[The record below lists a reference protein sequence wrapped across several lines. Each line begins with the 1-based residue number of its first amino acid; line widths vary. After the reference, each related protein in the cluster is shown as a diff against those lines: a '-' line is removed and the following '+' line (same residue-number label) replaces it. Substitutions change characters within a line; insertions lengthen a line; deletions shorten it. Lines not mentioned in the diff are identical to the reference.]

1 MPTDYSSDDQSMF
14 NLYKEGMDQLNG
26 RIATGQDQFTPKL
39 KTRGNPNTR
48 LSYASYFE
56 EDEEPTIEPGE
67 PAVYQ
72 KTGETV
78 NVVTVNSKTATATI
92 ELPDETRLYN
102 VSVSLLDQS
111 I

>member
-56 EDEEPTIEPGE
+56 EEDSVVEPGTQ
-67 PAVYQ
+67 ATHQ
-72 KTGETV
+72 KTGQIV
-78 NVVTVNSKTATATI
+78 NVVDVDVKTGTATV
-92 ELPDETRLYN
+92 ELPDETRMYDVP
-102 VSVSLLDQS
+102 VSELDQS
-111 I
+111 V